1 MKQLG
6 AAESCCHGNHCRC
19 VVQGIINPRLL
30 EFVKKNKIKKKGKE
44 DKECNKYHKP
54 RALQTFLKGRQN
66 SIVTC
71 DLSEENIAGDKG
83 I

>member
-1 MKQLG
+1 MLPWKPLQVRG
-6 AAESCCHGNHCRC
+6 
-19 VVQGIINPRLL
+19 PRNNKPQT
-30 EFVKKNKIKKKGKE
+30 FRVYKKNKIKKKGKE

-54 RALQTFLKGRQN
+54 RALQTFLKGVQN